1 MSIGWRG
8 HFVNGI
14 RGGDG
19 FGDFKKR
26 VFGFGKDVKAELVE
40 SLENKLELDDDHL
53 LEEDDI
59 GRLLVGVTVNVGT
72 ESLVGLLGTSV
83 LGETSIW
90 MLKGN

>member
-1 MSIGWRG
+1 MASDISRSGSL
-8 HFVNGI
+8 VLE
-14 RGGDG
+14 
-19 FGDFKKR
+19 
-26 VFGFGKDVKAELVE
+26 KDVKAELVE

-72 ESLVGLLGTSV
+72 ESLVGLLGTPV

>member
-1 MSIGWRG
+1 MASEISRSGSL
-8 HFVNGI
+8 VLE
-14 RGGDG
+14 
-19 FGDFKKR
+19 
-26 VFGFGKDVKAELVE
+26 KDVKAELVE

-59 GRLLVGVTVNVGT
+59 SRLLVGVTVNVGT

>member
-1 MSIGWRG
+1 MASEISRSGSL
-8 HFVNGI
+8 VLE
-14 RGGDG
+14 
-19 FGDFKKR
+19 
-26 VFGFGKDVKAELVE
+26 KDVKAELVE
-40 SLENKLELDDDHL
+40 SLENKLELDDDQL

-59 GRLLVGVTVNVGT
+59 GRLLVGLTVNVGT

>member
-1 MSIGWRG
+1 MASEISRSGSL
-8 HFVNGI
+8 VLE
-14 RGGDG
+14 
-19 FGDFKKR
+19 
-26 VFGFGKDVKAELVE
+26 KDVKAELVE
-40 SLENKLELDDDHL
+40 SLENKLELDDDQL

-59 GRLLVGVTVNVGT
+59 DRLLVGLTVNVGT

>member
-1 MSIGWRG
+1 MASEISRSGSL
-8 HFVNGI
+8 I
-14 RGGDG
+14 LE
-19 FGDFKKR
+19 
-26 VFGFGKDVKAELVE
+26 KDVKAELVE
-40 SLENKLELDDDHL
+40 SLENKLELDDDQL

-59 GRLLVGVTVNVGT
+59 GRLLVGLTVNVGT

>member
-1 MSIGWRG
+1 MASEISRSGSL
-8 HFVNGI
+8 VLE
-14 RGGDG
+14 
-19 FGDFKKR
+19 
-26 VFGFGKDVKAELVE
+26 KDVKAELVE
-40 SLENKLELDDDHL
+40 SVENKLELDDDQL

>member
-1 MSIGWRG
+1 MASEISRSGSL
-8 HFVNGI
+8 VLE
-14 RGGDG
+14 
-19 FGDFKKR
+19 
-26 VFGFGKDVKAELVE
+26 KDVKAELVE

-83 LGETSIW
+83 LGEMSR
-90 MLKGN
+90 

>member
-1 MSIGWRG
+1 MASEISRSGSL
-8 HFVNGI
+8 VLE
-14 RGGDG
+14 
-19 FGDFKKR
+19 
-26 VFGFGKDVKAELVE
+26 KDVKAELVE
-40 SLENKLELDDDHL
+40 SLENKLELDDDQL
-53 LEEDDI
+53 LEEEDI

>member
-1 MSIGWRG
+1 MASEVSRSGSL
-8 HFVNGI
+8 VLE
-14 RGGDG
+14 
-19 FGDFKKR
+19 
-26 VFGFGKDVKAELVE
+26 KDVKAELVE

>member
-1 MSIGWRG
+1 MASDISRSGSL
-8 HFVNGI
+8 VLE
-14 RGGDG
+14 
-19 FGDFKKR
+19 
-26 VFGFGKDVKAELVE
+26 KDVKAELVE
-40 SLENKLELDDDHL
+40 SLENKLELDDDQL

-59 GRLLVGVTVNVGT
+59 GRLLVGLTVNVAT

>member
-1 MSIGWRG
+1 MASEISRSGSL
-8 HFVNGI
+8 VLE
-14 RGGDG
+14 
-19 FGDFKKR
+19 
-26 VFGFGKDVKAELVE
+26 KDVKAELVE
-40 SLENKLELDDDHL
+40 SLENKLELDDDQL

-59 GRLLVGVTVNVGT
+59 GRLLVSVTVNVGT

>member
-1 MSIGWRG
+1 MASEISRSGSL
-8 HFVNGI
+8 I
-14 RGGDG
+14 LE
-19 FGDFKKR
+19 
-26 VFGFGKDVKAELVE
+26 KDVKAELVE
-40 SLENKLELDDDHL
+40 SLENKLELDDDQL

>member
-1 MSIGWRG
+1 MASEISRSGSL
-8 HFVNGI
+8 VLE
-14 RGGDG
+14 
-19 FGDFKKR
+19 
-26 VFGFGKDVKAELVE
+26 KDVKAELVE

-53 LEEDDI
+53 LEEGDI

>member
-1 MSIGWRG
+1 MASEISRSGSL
-8 HFVNGI
+8 VLE
-14 RGGDG
+14 
-19 FGDFKKR
+19 
-26 VFGFGKDVKAELVE
+26 KDVKAELVE
-40 SLENKLELDDDHL
+40 SLENKLELDDDQL
-53 LEEDDI
+53 LEEGDI

>member
-1 MSIGWRG
+1 MASEVSRSGSL
-8 HFVNGI
+8 VLE
-14 RGGDG
+14 
-19 FGDFKKR
+19 
-26 VFGFGKDVKAELVE
+26 KDVKAELVE
-40 SLENKLELDDDHL
+40 SLENKLELDDDQL
-53 LEEDDI
+53 LEEDDV

>member
-1 MSIGWRG
+1 MASEVSRSGSL
-8 HFVNGI
+8 VLE
-14 RGGDG
+14 
-19 FGDFKKR
+19 
-26 VFGFGKDVKAELVE
+26 KDVKAELVE

-53 LEEDDI
+53 LEEGDI

>member
-1 MSIGWRG
+1 MASEISRSGSL
-8 HFVNGI
+8 VLE
-14 RGGDG
+14 
-19 FGDFKKR
+19 
-26 VFGFGKDVKAELVE
+26 KDVKAELVE

-53 LEEDDI
+53 LEDDI

>member
-1 MSIGWRG
+1 MASEISRSGSL
-8 HFVNGI
+8 VLE
-14 RGGDG
+14 
-19 FGDFKKR
+19 
-26 VFGFGKDVKAELVE
+26 KDVKAELVE

>member
-1 MSIGWRG
+1 MSSDISRSGSL
-8 HFVNGI
+8 VLE
-14 RGGDG
+14 
-19 FGDFKKR
+19 
-26 VFGFGKDVKAELVE
+26 KDVKAELVE
-40 SLENKLELDDDHL
+40 SLENKLELDDDQL

-59 GRLLVGVTVNVGT
+59 GRLLVGLTVNVGT

>member
-1 MSIGWRG
+1 MASEISRSGSL
-8 HFVNGI
+8 VLE
-14 RGGDG
+14 
-19 FGDFKKR
+19 
-26 VFGFGKDVKAELVE
+26 KDVKAELVE
-40 SLENKLELDDDHL
+40 SVENKLELDDDHL

>member
-1 MSIGWRG
+1 MASEISRSGSL
-8 HFVNGI
+8 VLE
-14 RGGDG
+14 
-19 FGDFKKR
+19 
-26 VFGFGKDVKAELVE
+26 KDVKAELVE

-53 LEEDDI
+53 LDEDDI